1 MKPTK
6 EQMQDES
13 KWIRRASRNPSEH
26 GFYAVR
32 LQPGSESY
40 CWLLYDGRWT
50 HGRGFDDREAEKA
63 ARRNAST
70 GHYLRDIDWLDMA
83 WFQIAPGLFD

>member
-13 KWIRRASRNPSEH
+13 RWIRRVSRNPSEH

-32 LQPGSESY
+32 LRSTDIDY

-50 HGRGFDDREAEKA
+50 HGGDFDDRDAEDA

-70 GHYLRDIDWLDMA
+70 GRYLRDTDWIDMA
-83 WFQIAPGLFD
+83 WFQIEPGLFD